1 MCGLLMVA
9 GPTDKQ
15 LPILSRP
22 HHHGLI
28 LVVSSSQSS
37 CTSHHK
43 CAHTLFDSGYV
54 AHSAVHN
61 HPILHG
67 TPINAEDT
75 PAFVSSLEL
84 NI

>member
-9 GPTDKQ
+9 RPTDKP

-22 HHHGLI
+22 NHHCSI
-28 LVVSSSQSS
+28 YVASYSQSS
-37 CTSHHK
+37 CTPHYK